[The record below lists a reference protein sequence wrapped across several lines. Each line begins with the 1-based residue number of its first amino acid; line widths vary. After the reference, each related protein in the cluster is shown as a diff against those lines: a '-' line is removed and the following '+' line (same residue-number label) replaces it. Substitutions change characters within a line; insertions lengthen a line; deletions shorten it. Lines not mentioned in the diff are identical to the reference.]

1 VSVLSVFLRS
11 VQGLSLKEPCTVCR
25 FLRSV
30 APEMCLPAP
39 LPPLFLRV
47 LGKEVGAADDKRAHP
62 ERARRQMWY
71 WPGICTV
78 IRLYVQ
84 VDFVGENANA
94 PQTEILRRIWTIR
107 SALEA
112 VHAQWRDFRYALRIP
127 ASKFS

>member
-1 VSVLSVFLRS
+1 MFLSRWNSWTWDFLLVL
-11 VQGLSLKEPCTVCR
+11 
-25 FLRSV
+25 
-30 APEMCLPAP
+30 
-39 LPPLFLRV
+39 
-47 LGKEVGAADDKRAHP
+47 
-62 ERARRQMWY
+62 RR
-71 WPGICTV
+71 PIETA
-78 IRLYVQ
+78 RLYVQ